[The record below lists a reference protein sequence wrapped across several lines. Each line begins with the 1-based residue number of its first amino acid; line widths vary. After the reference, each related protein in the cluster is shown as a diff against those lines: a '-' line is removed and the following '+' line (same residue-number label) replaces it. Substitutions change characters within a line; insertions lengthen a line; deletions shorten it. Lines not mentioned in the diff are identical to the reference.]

1 MATIPI
7 TSIHMVKR
15 FLLPVLLRLLV
26 LPLASPTTATPLAG
40 LTLYLYNNTVLAGPP
55 ARTATL
61 PSTSFLLP
69 ALPGGGPR
77 GAPFSAEVIG
87 TWTPPPLPP
96 LQAPSAPLRQQ
107 QGGHWVCAFGSGIDF
122 AFVTVGGHAVC
133 NNSAA
138 YNNSAMAL
146 MDNVAFRPHGPSPNA
161 TLPHRLRRRD
171 LVVRMQLYRTSNAAT
186 RGAGSVGIADVD
198 PVNAVDVSVS
208 ITWCPGAPSAP
219 SSSTVSS
226 TPTTPSCAPL
236 PVAQLSTG
244 LPDEE
249 QSRRQLQRE
258 GSAGWG
264 SWLHRDIL
272 SVVLLPD
279 SAVVTV
285 MICRIS
291 TGICLQNAQ
300 IDANGGSAGKA
311 GPTGDVYNAR
321 AQHQFVRVGRHAMD
335 HGYVEGMRKEGC
347 INLY

>member
-1 MATIPI
+1 MFKPL
-7 TSIHMVKR
+7 
-15 FLLPVLLRLLV
+15 LLPVLLLLLLLLLLV
-26 LPLASPTTATPLAG
+26 LPLASSTVATPLAG

-96 LQAPSAPLRQQ
+96 LPPLQSPSAPSLQQ

-146 MDNVAFRPHGPSPNA
+146 MDNVAFRPYGPSRYNNA

-186 RGAGSVGIADVD
+186 HGTGSAGIADVD
-198 PVNAVDVSVS
+198 PVNGVDVSVS
-208 ITWCPGAPSAP
+208 ITLCPGAPSA
-219 SSSTVSS
+219 SSSS
-226 TPTTPSCAPL
+226 TPSCAPL

-249 QSRRQLQRE
+249 HSRRQLQRE
-258 GSAGWG
+258 GSVGWG

-285 MICRIS
+285 LICRIS

-300 IDANGGSAGKA
+300 IDANGGSVGKA
-311 GPTGDVYNAR
+311 GATGTVYNAR
-321 AQHQFVRVGRHAMD
+321 DQHQFVRVGRHAMD
-335 HGYVEGMRKEGC
+335 HGYASRRGGRG
-347 INLY
+347 